1 MTPTIKVRVKD
12 WHPPGHVRAPAYLRG
27 KTGEIER
34 DLGPFRNP
42 ETNAYRQ
49 GGEMRTLLRVRF
61 DMGELW
67 GDEAENPSDILE
79 AEIYEHWLEPADAP

>member
-1 MTPTIKVRVKD
+1 MMPSVKVRVKD
-12 WHPPGHVRAPAYLRG
+12 WYPPGHVRVPAYLRG

-34 DLGPFRNP
+34 ELGLFHNP

-49 GGEMRTLLRVRF
+49 TGEKRNLLRVRF
-61 DMGELW
+61 EMGELW
-67 GDEAENPSDILE
+67 GDEAESPSDILE